1 MALILK
7 VVAAVLTAI
16 GAATLYWGTSPSLL
30 SLGNTVMIVG
40 SVIGASGIVLFGLA
54 AVLGQLQV
62 LGAKLDGLQDVAA
75 GPADVRAPARTAAV
89 AEPLHAETMHAEA
102 GHAGAHAPIA
112 APLAEPDLRP
122 APEPVLAQPPVEAPE
137 PAAPMPPTRRSFGLP
152 PLATRAPVAAGA
164 AVAGL
169 AAGAFAAAAAPSLP
183 GEKAA
188 ERSPPADPFPA
199 IEPPVVAPVMPA
211 MVAPD
216 AGREKDVE
224 AEKDLEREKELER
237 AEEAF
242 GDTGNTPPEEFKA
255 AQASPELD
263 HAVEEM
269 KDEVRAAEADLA
281 VPRDEAGDDKD
292 GGDAPVDHLASLER
306 LLLGASVGDARAP
319 AEPEPLEIE
328 HVRSEARE
336 PTFAEV
342 EPLEPEPAEPE
353 VVKTATSEPL
363 ASPAGL
369 DTDDFMARLRETI
382 SRPVAPP
389 APPPEVTLDAP
400 KAAFRP
406 EPPVAEPP
414 PAPPLSIEEELERAL
429 KASLEAPEPE
439 PAKAVYVE
447 PPKPAEAAPFL
458 RPVPPE
464 PPKAP
469 AYAPAVAREPEKRDD
484 PMAALARDFPELND
498 ILSPKKPAADPAGSL
513 IDDLKDIFE
522 PSAKP
527 AARQEPSFA
536 TPSFA
541 TPSFAEPAPPPAAP
555 KPPLLREGVI
565 ATIPFRLYGDGT
577 IEADLPE
584 GTTQFASLK
593 DFRAHVGG

>member
-62 LGAKLDGLQDVAA
+62 LGAKLDGLQGVAA
-75 GPADVRAPARTAAV
+75 GPGDVRTPARTAAV
-89 AEPLHAETMHAEA
+89 AEALHAGPLHTEPLHAEAP
-102 GHAGAHAPIA
+102 HAGAHAPIA
-112 APLAEPDLRP
+112 APLVEPDLRP
-122 APEPVLAQPPVEAPE
+122 APEPVLAPPPVQSPE
-137 PAAPMPPTRRSFGLP
+137 PAAPVPPTRRSFGLP
-152 PLATRAPVAAGA
+152 PLATQAPVAAGA
-164 AVAGL
+164 VVAGL
-169 AAGAFAAAAAPSLP
+169 AAGAVAAAAAPSLS

-188 ERSPPADPFPA
+188 ERSPPADPVPS
-199 IEPPVVAPVMPA
+199 IEPPVVVPVMPA

-216 AGREKDVE
+216 AGRDKDVE
-224 AEKDLEREKELER
+224 AEKDLEREKDMER

-242 GDTGNTPPEEFKA
+242 GDAGNAPPEEFKA
-255 AQASPELD
+255 AQVSPELD

-281 VPRDEAGDDKD
+281 VPQDEAGDDKD

-306 LLLGASVGDARAP
+306 LLLGASAGDARAP
-319 AEPEPLEIE
+319 AEPEPLEVG
-328 HVRSEARE
+328 HVRSEVLE
-336 PTFAEV
+336 PTFTEV
-342 EPLEPEPAEPE
+342 EPLEPEPAETE
-353 VVKTATSEPL
+353 VVKTATSEPV
-363 ASPAGL
+363 AAPAGL

-389 APPPEVTLDAP
+389 APPPEVTLEAP

-439 PAKAVYVE
+439 PPRPVYVE

-464 PPKAP
+464 LPKAP
-469 AYAPAVAREPEKRDD
+469 AYAPVVDREPEKRDD

-522 PSAKP
+522 PSARP
-527 AARQEPSFA
+527 AARQE
-536 TPSFA
+536 
-541 TPSFAEPAPPPAAP
+541 PSFAEPAPPPAAP

>member
-40 SVIGASGIVLFGLA
+40 AVIGSGGIVLFGLA

-62 LGAKLDGLQDVAA
+62 LGAKLDGLQGVAA
-75 GPADVRAPARTAAV
+75 GPADVRAPARPAAV
-89 AEPLHAETMHAEA
+89 AEPVHAEPLHVEA
-102 GHAGAHAPIA
+102 PHAGVHAPVA
-112 APLAEPDLRP
+112 APLVEPDLRSS
-122 APEPVLAQPPVEAPE
+122 PEPVLAPPPVQATE
-137 PAAPMPPTRRSFGLP
+137 PAAPVPPTRRSFGLP
-152 PLATRAPVAAGA
+152 PLATRGSVAASA
-164 AVAGL
+164 DVAGL
-169 AAGAFAAAAAPSLP
+169 AAGTLAAAAAPSLA
-183 GEKAA
+183 GEKVA
-188 ERSPPADPFPA
+188 ERSQPADPAPA
-199 IEPPVVAPVMPA
+199 IEPPMVAPVMPA
-211 MVAPD
+211 MVAPE
-216 AGREKDVE
+216 AGRDKDVE
-224 AEKDLEREKELER
+224 AEKDLER
-237 AEEAF
+237 AEETF
-242 GDTGNTPPEEFKA
+242 GDIKDAPPEDFKA

-269 KDEVRAAEADLA
+269 KDEVRAAEADLT
-281 VPRDEAGDDKD
+281 VPRGEAGDDKD
-292 GGDAPVDHLASLER
+292 GGDVPVDHLASLER
-306 LLLGASVGDARAP
+306 LLLGASAGDARAP
-319 AEPEPLEIE
+319 AEPEPLEVE
-328 HVRSEARE
+328 HVRSEVRE
-336 PTFAEV
+336 PTFTEV
-342 EPLEPEPAEPE
+342 EPLQPEPAEPE

-389 APPPEVTLDAP
+389 TPPEAMLDPP
-400 KAAFRP
+400 KAAFRS
-406 EPPVAEPP
+406 EPPAAEPP
-414 PAPPLSIEEELERAL
+414 PALSIEEELERAL

-439 PAKAVYVE
+439 PAKPVYVE

-458 RPVPPE
+458 RSVPPE
-464 PPKAP
+464 PPTT
-469 AYAPAVAREPEKRDD
+469 PAVDREPEKRDD
-484 PMAALARDFPELND
+484 PMAVLARDFPELND
-498 ILSPKKPAADPAGSL
+498 ILSPKKPAANPAGSL

-536 TPSFA
+536 GPG
-541 TPSFAEPAPPPAAP
+541 FAEPSPPAPP

-577 IEADLPE
+577 IEADLEE

>member
-40 SVIGASGIVLFGLA
+40 AVIGSGGIVLFGLA

-62 LGAKLDGLQDVAA
+62 LGAKLDGLQGVAA
-75 GPADVRAPARTAAV
+75 GPAVVRAAARPAAV
-89 AEPLHAETMHAEA
+89 AEPVHVEPLHVEAPHAEA
-102 GHAGAHAPIA
+102 PYAGAHAPVA
-112 APLAEPDLRP
+112 APLVEPDLRST
-122 APEPVLAQPPVEAPE
+122 PEPVLAPPPVQVTE
-137 PAAPMPPTRRSFGLP
+137 PAAPVPPTRRSFGLP
-152 PLATRAPVAAGA
+152 PLATRGSVAASA

-169 AAGAFAAAAAPSLP
+169 AAGTLAAAAAPSLA
-183 GEKAA
+183 GEKVA
-188 ERSPPADPFPA
+188 ERSPPADPAPA
-199 IEPPVVAPVMPA
+199 IEPPMVAPVMPA
-211 MVAPD
+211 MVAPE
-216 AGREKDVE
+216 AGRDKDVE
-224 AEKDLEREKELER
+224 AEKDLER

-242 GDTGNTPPEEFKA
+242 GGIKDAPPEDFRA

-263 HAVEEM
+263 HAVEAM

-292 GGDAPVDHLASLER
+292 GGDVPVDHLASLER
-306 LLLGASVGDARAP
+306 LLLGASAGDARAP
-319 AEPEPLEIE
+319 AEPEPLEVE
-328 HVRSEARE
+328 HIRSEARG
-336 PTFAEV
+336 PTFTEV
-342 EPLEPEPAEPE
+342 EPPEPEPAEPE
-353 VVKTATSEPL
+353 VVKTATSEPV
-363 ASPAGL
+363 ASPGGL

-382 SRPVAPP
+382 SRPVVPP
-389 APPPEVTLDAP
+389 APPPEVALDAP
-400 KAAFRP
+400 KAPFRP

-414 PAPPLSIEEELERAL
+414 PALSIEEELERAL

-439 PAKAVYVE
+439 PAKPVYVE

-458 RPVPPE
+458 RSVPPE
-464 PPKAP
+464 PPTT
-469 AYAPAVAREPEKRDD
+469 PAVDREPEKRDD

-536 TPSFA
+536 A
-541 TPSFAEPAPPPAAP
+541 PSFAEPSPPAQP

-577 IEADLPE
+577 IEADLEE

>member
-7 VVAAVLTAI
+7 VVAAVLTVI

-40 SVIGASGIVLFGLA
+40 AVIGASGIVLLGLA

-62 LGAKLDGLQDVAA
+62 LGAKLDVLQGVAA
-75 GPADVRAPARTAAV
+75 GPADVRAPARPAAV
-89 AEPLHAETMHAEA
+89 AQPLHTEPLHTEPLHAEAP
-102 GHAGAHAPIA
+102 HAGAHAPIA
-112 APLAEPDLRP
+112 APLVEPDLRP
-122 APEPVLAQPPVEAPE
+122 APEPVLVPPPVQPPEK
-137 PAAPMPPTRRSFGLP
+137 AAPVPPTRRSFGLP
-152 PLATRAPVAAGA
+152 PLATQAPVAAGA

-183 GEKAA
+183 GEKSAD
-188 ERSPPADPFPA
+188 RSPSADPAPA

-211 MVAPD
+211 MVVPD
-216 AGREKDVE
+216 AGRDKDVE
-224 AEKDLEREKELER
+224 AEKELER

-242 GDTGNTPPEEFKA
+242 GDIKDAPPEDFKA
-255 AQASPELD
+255 VPASPELD

-281 VPRDEAGDDKD
+281 VPLDEAGDDKD

-306 LLLGASVGDARAP
+306 LLLGASAGDARAP
-319 AEPEPLEIE
+319 AEPEPLEVE
-328 HVRSEARE
+328 HIRSEARG
-336 PTFAEV
+336 PTFTEV

-353 VVKTATSEPL
+353 VVKTATSEPV
-363 ASPAGL
+363 ASPGGL

-382 SRPVAPP
+382 SRPVVPP

-400 KAAFRP
+400 KAPFRP
-406 EPPVAEPP
+406 EPPAAEPP

-429 KASLEAPEPE
+429 KASLAAPEPE
-439 PAKAVYVE
+439 PAKPVYVE

-469 AYAPAVAREPEKRDD
+469 AYAPAVDREPEKRDD

-498 ILSPKKPAADPAGSL
+498 ILSPRKPAADPAGSL

-541 TPSFAEPAPPPAAP
+541 EPAPPPAAP

-565 ATIPFRLYGDGT
+565 AHIPFRLYGDGT
-577 IEADLPE
+577 IEADLEE

>member
-1 MALILK
+1 MPLILK
-7 VVAAVLTAI
+7 GVAAVLTAI

-40 SVIGASGIVLFGLA
+40 AVIGSGGIVLFGLA

-62 LGAKLDGLQDVAA
+62 LGAKLDGLQGVAA
-75 GPADVRAPARTAAV
+75 GSADVRAAARPAAV
-89 AEPLHAETMHAEA
+89 AEPAHAEPLHVEPLHAEAP
-102 GHAGAHAPIA
+102 HAGAHAPVA
-112 APLAEPDLRP
+112 APLVEPDLRP
-122 APEPVLAQPPVEAPE
+122 APEPVLALPPVQATE
-137 PAAPMPPTRRSFGLP
+137 PAAPVPPTRRSFGLP
-152 PLATRAPVAAGA
+152 PLATRGSVAAGA

-169 AAGAFAAAAAPSLP
+169 AAGTLAAAAAPSLA
-183 GEKAA
+183 GEKVA
-188 ERSPPADPFPA
+188 ERSPPADPAPA
-199 IEPPVVAPVMPA
+199 IEPPMVAPVMPA
-211 MVAPD
+211 MVAPE
-216 AGREKDVE
+216 AGRDKDVE
-224 AEKDLEREKELER
+224 AEKDLER
-237 AEEAF
+237 AEETF
-242 GDTGNTPPEEFKA
+242 GDIKDAPPEDFKA

-281 VPRDEAGDDKD
+281 VPQDEAGDDKD
-292 GGDAPVDHLASLER
+292 GGDVPVDHLASLER
-306 LLLGASVGDARAP
+306 LLLGASAGDARAP
-319 AEPEPLEIE
+319 AEPEPLEVE

-336 PTFAEV
+336 PKFTEV

-389 APPPEVTLDAP
+389 APPEVTLDPP

-406 EPPVAEPP
+406 EPPAAEPP
-414 PAPPLSIEEELERAL
+414 PALSIEEELERAL
-429 KASLEAPEPE
+429 KASLEAPEAEPE
-439 PAKAVYVE
+439 KPVYVE

-464 PPKAP
+464 PQKAP
-469 AYAPAVAREPEKRDD
+469 AYAAAVDREPEKRDD

-536 TPSFA
+536 A
-541 TPSFAEPAPPPAAP
+541 PSFAEPSPPAQP

-577 IEADLPE
+577 IEADLEE